1 MTYSSLALRIGFA
14 TAVLFA
20 ALVVVVADPAS
31 AEPLTTL
38 LNGRGY
44 NIPS

>member
-14 TAVLFA
+14 TAVLCA
-20 ALVVVVADPAS
+20 AVVAVVADPAS
-31 AEPLTTL
+31 AEPFTTV
-38 LNGRGY
+38 LNGRGS